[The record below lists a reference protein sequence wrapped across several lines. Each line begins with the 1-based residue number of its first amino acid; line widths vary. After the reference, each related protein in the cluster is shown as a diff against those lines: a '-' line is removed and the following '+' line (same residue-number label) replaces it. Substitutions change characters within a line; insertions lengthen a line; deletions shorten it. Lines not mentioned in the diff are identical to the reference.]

1 MAGAY
6 TVLAMTREEA
16 LEILFSGQNVF
27 LTGAA
32 GTGKTHVL
40 NEYIGYLKENYIHTA
55 VTAST
60 GIAATHMGGRT
71 IHSWSGI
78 AKRKRLSEKELQKL
92 FFNDYTRERITG
104 ARVLIIDEISML
116 EARVFSLIDTV
127 CKSVRGNARPFGGL
141 QLVVSGDFFQLP
153 PVPDK
158 REPPPEFAFHSPS
171 WAAAQFRVCYLEKQY
186 RQEDPIFLN
195 VLNNIRDSKVTRETV
210 AALKSRLNQPIKS
223 VNLQRATELHCLNR
237 DVDRT
242 NQREFERLTT
252 DPHRFFM
259 RTWGEP
265 ELVKMLREDCLA
277 PEELILKKG
286 ALVMFVRNNP
296 GEGYVNGT
304 LGTVVGFEEE
314 TDYPIVERSQGGSVV
329 AREARWTV
337 EEDDEVLAWV
347 DQIPLR
353 LAWAITVHK
362 SQGMTLDAA
371 QVNIGRAFADGM
383 GYVALSRVRRFEDMN
398 LMGIN
403 PKALMV
409 SPEITAFDAMLRAE
423 SSSNQKELQENK
435 KLYASLQSDFLLR

>member
-1 MAGAY
+1 
-6 TVLAMTREEA
+6 MTREEA
-16 LEILFSGQNVF
+16 LDILFTGQNVF

-40 NEYIGYLKENYIHTA
+40 NEYIGYLRENKIPTA

-71 IHSWSGI
+71 VHSWSGI

-92 FFNDYTRERITG
+92 FYNDYTRERITG

-116 EARVFSLIDTV
+116 EARVLTLIDTV

-158 REPPPEFAFHSPS
+158 REPPPEFAFHSQS
-171 WAAAQFRVCYLEKQY
+171 WDAAQFRVCYLEKQW
-186 RQEDPIFLN
+186 RQEDKDFLK
-195 VLNNIRDSKVTRETV
+195 VLNAIRDSQVTGDTIQ
-210 AALKSRLNQPIKS
+210 ALKTRHNQPIKT
-223 VNLQRATELHCLNR
+223 VERATQLYCRND
-237 DVDRT
+237 DVDSI
-242 NQREFERLTT
+242 NDRELERLTT
-252 DPHRFFM
+252 EPHQYDM
-259 RTWGEP
+259 RSWGDS

-277 PEELILKKG
+277 PEELVLKEG

-304 LGTVVGFEEE
+304 LGTVVGFEEDTE
-314 TDYPIVERSQGGSVV
+314 YPIIERSQGGSVV

-337 EEDDEVLAWV
+337 EEDDKILAWV

-371 QVNIGRAFADGM
+371 QINLGRAFADGM

-403 PKALMV
+403 PKALKV
-409 SPEITAFDAMLRAE
+409 SPEITAFDAMLREE
-423 SSSNQKELQENK
+423 SRRNQKELQENR
-435 KLYASLQSDFLLR
+435 KLYVSLRDDFLLR